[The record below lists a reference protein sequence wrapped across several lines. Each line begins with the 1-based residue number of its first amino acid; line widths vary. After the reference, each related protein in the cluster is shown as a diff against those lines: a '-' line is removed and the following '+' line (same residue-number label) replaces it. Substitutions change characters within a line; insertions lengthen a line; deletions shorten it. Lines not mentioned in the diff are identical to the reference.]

1 MTYLRVLLVC
11 VVVVLIG
18 AGCASTQSATTAQ
31 TSTASQNQRASKDD
45 DGLKKYADVITDEAV
60 SDSGLFHIHRID
72 EKLFYEIPDSLLDTE
87 MLLVSRIAAT
97 ANEIGYGGEKAN
109 TQVVRWQRQDDNILL
124 RIVSYENVADEDKP
138 IYEAVRNSNFEPIIK
153 SFEIQ
158 ALSKDSAGVVI
169 DVTDLFADDVP
180 SLGLQKSRR
189 DEYKVRRLDT
199 SRSFI
204 EKASSYPQNIEVKTV
219 LTYDAAEPPSNSS
232 TGTISL
238 KMNHSMVM
246 LPKDKMQ
253 PRMCDNRV
261 GYFNVEMTDYGLDT
275 QKATEVCYITRWRLE
290 PSDMEAFQRGE
301 LVEPK
306 KPIVYYI
313 DPATPEQWRPY
324 IKQGVDDWNV
334 AFEAAGFKNA
344 IRAADPPTPEED
356 PEFSPEDVRYSV
368 IRYFPSDVQNAYGP
382 HVHDPRT
389 GEILESDIGWF
400 HNVMNL
406 LRNWYFIQ
414 TAPAN
419 PAARG
424 VEFTT
429 EEMGE
434 LIRFVSAHEVG
445 HTIGLPHN
453 WGSSAAIPVDSLR
466 SPTYT
471 AEHGTAPSIMDYARF
486 NYIAQPDDGVT
497 NFMPRIGV
505 YDKWAIE
512 WGYKPIPEANTAKAE
527 RPILNEWIK
536 EHADDP
542 EYWYGRTSASFDPR
556 SQNEDLGDD
565 PVLASELGI
574 ANLQRIIPQL
584 VNWTYREGEN
594 YDDLEELY
602 GQVAGQW
609 SRYMGHVARNIGG
622 VYETYKSYEQ
632 DGVVFEPVPEERQ
645 EAAMAFLQAHAFQ
658 RPDWLLN
665 TDVLNRIQHAGALDE
680 IRQRQVGIVNMV
692 LDPQR
697 LARMIE
703 AEVMLGDD
711 AYTLAEMMEDLRTG
725 LWSELQRGEEINPFR
740 RSLQRGYVER
750 LEYLMTEEVEPPPA
764 RFRAFIAFTPVDV
777 SQSDIRPYVRG
788 ELTTLRREVSA
799 ALSRTS
805 DRATQLH
812 LRDTLVRI
820 DDILE
825 ADDD

>member
-11 VVVVLIG
+11 LVVALIG
-18 AGCASTQSATTAQ
+18 AGCASTQSATTSQ
-31 TSTASQNQRASKDD
+31 TTAASEKPNGSKKDD
-45 DGLKKYADVITDEAV
+45 GMKPYAEVITDEAV

-72 EKLFYEIPDSLLDTE
+72 EKLFYEIPDSLLSTE

-169 DVTDLFADDVP
+169 DVTDLFADDIP

-189 DEYKVRRLDT
+189 EAYKVRRLDT

-204 EKASSYPQNIEVKTV
+204 EKASSYPKNIEVRSV

-238 KMNHSMVM
+238 SMNHSMVM
-246 LPKDKMQ
+246 LPENKMQ

-290 PSDMEAFQRGE
+290 PKDMEAFQRGE

-356 PEFSPEDVRYSV
+356 PEFSPEDARYSV

-400 HNVMNL
+400 HNMMNL

-414 TAPAN
+414 TAASN

-445 HTIGLPHN
+445 HTLGLPHN

-486 NYIAQPDDGVT
+486 NYIAQPEDSVT
-497 NFMPRIGV
+497 SFMPRIGI

-574 ANLQRIIPQL
+574 ANLERIIPQL

-602 GQVAGQW
+602 DQVAGQW

-632 DGVVFEPVPEERQ
+632 DGAVFEPVPEERQ
-645 EAAMAFLQAHAFQ
+645 EAAMAFLQEHAFQ

-665 TDVLNRIQHAGALDE
+665 TDVLNRIQHAGAIDE

-703 AEVMLGDD
+703 AEAMLGDE

-725 LWSELQRGEEINPFR
+725 IWSELRRGEEINPFR

-764 RFRAFIAFTPVDV
+764 QFRAFIAFTPVDV

-788 ELTTLRREVSA
+788 ELTTLRREVA
-799 ALSRTS
+799 AAVSRTS

-812 LRDTLVRI
+812 LRDTLARI

-825 ADDD
+825 GEDD

>member
-11 VVVVLIG
+11 MVVALIG

-31 TSTASQNQRASKDD
+31 TKTASEKPKADKKDD
-45 DGLKKYADVITDEAV
+45 GMKPYAEVITDEAV
-60 SDSGLFHIHRID
+60 SDSGLFNIHRID

-97 ANEIGYGGEKAN
+97 ANDIGYGGEKAN
-109 TQVVRWQRQDDNILL
+109 TQVVRWQRQDDDILL

-169 DVTDLFADDVP
+169 DVTELFADDVP

-189 DEYKVRRLDT
+189 DAYKVRRLDT

-204 EKASSYPQNIEVKTV
+204 EKASSYPKNIEVKTV

-238 KMNHSMVM
+238 SMNHSMVM
-246 LPKDKMQ
+246 LPEDKMK

-290 PSDMEAFQRGE
+290 PSDMAAFQRGE

-344 IRAADPPTPEED
+344 IRAADPPTLEED
-356 PEFSPEDVRYSV
+356 PEFSPEDARYSV

-414 TAPAN
+414 TAPSN
-419 PAARG
+419 PGARG

-434 LIRFVSAHEVG
+434 LVRFVSAHEVG
-445 HTIGLPHN
+445 HTLGLPHN

-497 NFMPRIGV
+497 NFMPRIGI

-527 RPILNEWIK
+527 RPTLNEWIK

-645 EAAMAFLQAHAFQ
+645 EAAMAFLQEHAFQ

-703 AEVMLGDD
+703 AEVMLGDE

-725 LWSELQRGEEINPFR
+725 LWSELRGGGDINPFR

-788 ELTTLRREVSA
+788 ELTTLRREVA
-799 ALSRTS
+799 AAVSRTS

-825 ADDD
+825 GEDD

>member
-1 MTYLRVLLVC
+1 
-11 VVVVLIG
+11 
-18 AGCASTQSATTAQ
+18 
-31 TSTASQNQRASKDD
+31 
-45 DGLKKYADVITDEAV
+45 
-60 SDSGLFHIHRID
+60 
-72 EKLFYEIPDSLLDTE
+72 
-87 MLLVSRIAAT
+87 
-97 ANEIGYGGEKAN
+97 
-109 TQVVRWQRQDDNILL
+109 
-124 RIVSYENVADEDKP
+124 
-138 IYEAVRNSNFEPIIK
+138 
-153 SFEIQ
+153 
-158 ALSKDSAGVVI
+158 
-169 DVTDLFADDVP
+169 
-180 SLGLQKSRR
+180 
-189 DEYKVRRLDT
+189 
-199 SRSFI
+199 
-204 EKASSYPQNIEVKTV
+204 TV

-238 KMNHSMVM
+238 SMNHSMVM
-246 LPKDKMQ
+246 LPEDKMK
-253 PRMCDNRV
+253 PRRCDNRV

-344 IRAADPPTPEED
+344 IRAADPPTLEED
-356 PEFSPEDVRYSV
+356 PEFSPEDARYSV

-414 TAPAN
+414 TAPSN
-419 PAARG
+419 PGARG

-434 LIRFVSAHEVG
+434 LVRFVSAHEVG
-445 HTIGLPHN
+445 HTLGLPHN

-497 NFMPRIGV
+497 NFMPRIGI

-527 RPILNEWIK
+527 RPTLNEWIK

-645 EAAMAFLQAHAFQ
+645 EAAMAFLQEHAFQ

-703 AEVMLGDD
+703 AEVMLGDE

-725 LWSELQRGEEINPFR
+725 LWSELRGGGDINPFR

-788 ELTTLRREVSA
+788 ELTTLRREVA
-799 ALSRTS
+799 AAVSRTS

-825 ADDD
+825 GEDD